1 MDGWI
6 DQLHK
11 FWIKVLED
19 QVTRDCKGPKARK
32 IDMLLSFCGCSKY
45 LSPRLSTFKCNK
57 TIPKHIVY
65 WWEPGSY
72 PKTFTIALGVRTPRF
87 EFWDWNSS
95 FCEKKLQ
102 HVFVEILYLLGTFLL
117 RVLRPLHV
125 PITRSLGLLHPISQ
139 AISVPVVTWRWDRWT
154 RDSSGFHWTVWGC
167 LVEGF
172 SWTNSN

>member
-1 MDGWI
+1 M
-6 DQLHK
+6 
-11 FWIKVLED
+11 
-19 QVTRDCKGPKARK
+19 TRDCEGAQARK
-32 IDMLLSFCGCSKY
+32 IDMLLSFCGFSKY

-102 HVFVEILYLLGTFLL
+102 HVFVEILYLLSTSLL

-125 PITRSLGLLHPISQ
+125 PINKITRTASSNFSGYLCACRHLALKVSQEPI
-139 AISVPVVTWRWDRWT
+139 AMKISR
-154 RDSSGFHWTVWGC
+154 GHG
-167 LVEGF
+167 
-172 SWTNSN
+172 